1 MLFRKYDIVV
11 FKDNEGCCG
20 KMRIRGWMGI
30 MLFLLFI
37 GLIGGN
43 IYFWNYFTSH
53 GQLETRLANS
63 EKTVEDQKSQLL
75 NLANKLTVL
84 EEDLARIRD
93 FDSKLQ
99 VMFGQETPLQG
110 EAPTM
115 GSGGSYEFRRSDLI
129 PLRPQALTRA
139 LRQCQEDLDVQMRM
153 EEVRQQQLMLAIRSQ
168 VTRLHLMP
176 SIWPVRGI
184 LTSGFGYRRDP
195 FTNAA
200 SFHPALDISA
210 PKGTPVYSPASG
222 RVVYADWDGAYG
234 QCVHVRHT
242 PTITTRYAH
251 LSEIDVRLGQ
261 NLERG
266 DLIGQV
272 GSTGRATGAH
282 LHYEVRINGDPV
294 NPRNYILN

>member
-1 MLFRKYDIVV
+1 MLFRKYQVMLIRDGRPTRSLNVRPIVPV
-11 FKDNEGCCG
+11 LAVCLLLLLSASFIHFLRLSHGKGGLEGRLAMTQEEETEQTHQILTLSG
-20 KMRIRGWMGI
+20 RIRY
-30 MLFLLFI
+30 L
-37 GLIGGN
+37 
-43 IYFWNYFTSH
+43 
-53 GQLETRLANS
+53 QS
-63 EKTVEDQKSQLL
+63 ELG
-75 NLANKLTVL
+75 
-84 EEDLARIRD
+84 RIRD